1 MSSDIMADF
10 KSIPTL
16 ASNNP
21 YAAQQKRRANSV
33 PLATIPAASA
43 PNATTDGSST
53 PPKRQDSMFNTD
65 TTSRSQSPVTAPPQ
79 PTLVTRH
86 YSIGTVPVAYTS
98 TMPTG
103 GLMRSRTYGMGSPV
117 IDRANVPLS
126 DDDII
131 IVTVKLTNRFRKNSI
146 TGAEDL
152 PGRPQKRSFLRRL
165 STRVAPSLDHSA
177 EKEERYK
184 AVKMPRGEYKKRFI
198 KNADGKYVGTEPEK
212 EWDEEELEREY
223 GQY

>member
-1 MSSDIMADF
+1 MADF

-152 PGRPQKRSFLRRL
+152 PGR
-165 STRVAPSLDHSA
+165 LDHSA

-212 EWDEEELEREY
+212 EW
-223 GQY
+223 

>member
-152 PGRPQKRSFLRRL
+152 PGRWVERMPGLGGCVQTDGLVLPDHKSDLSCDGSRL
-165 STRVAPSLDHSA
+165 V
-177 EKEERYK
+177 
-184 AVKMPRGEYKKRFI
+184 
-198 KNADGKYVGTEPEK
+198 
-212 EWDEEELEREY
+212 
-223 GQY
+223 